1 MGLFSFDSK
10 PDAKAPEDEPRVKGA
25 AFREF
30 LLWYEEERG
39 AEAMLALW
47 QGLPRAERERLRP
60 GHPALGV
67 LASRW
72 YPSPLPN
79 AILEAVY
86 GGLTQAARRLAIQQA
101 TRVVTARALRGLYR
115 VVFETVTTPELYA
128 RHLPRLWRQL
138 HSSGERELVLER
150 PGLARS
156 VVRDW
161 PGHHP
166 MLCELVSFTTAA
178 VFEAMKHE
186 GVEVELVGCATL
198 RGAEC
203 TTLVRWQPR

>member
-1 MGLFSFDSK
+1 M
-10 PDAKAPEDEPRVKGA
+10 KGS

-30 LLWYEEERG
+30 LLWHEEERG
-39 AEAMLALW
+39 AEAMLELW
-47 QGLPRAERERLRP
+47 RGLPRDLRQSLNP
-60 GHPALGV
+60 THRALGV
-67 LASRW
+67 LAGSW
-72 YPSPLPN
+72 YPSPLPS
-79 AILEAVY
+79 AILEVVY
-86 GGLTQAARRLAIQQA
+86 GGLSQAARRLALQRA
-101 TRVVTARALRGLYR
+101 TRAVTARALRGLYR

-138 HSSGERELVLER
+138 HSTGERELVLER

-156 VVRDW
+156 IVRSW

-166 MLCELVSFTTAA
+166 IMCELVSFTTAA
-178 VFEAMKHE
+178 VFEAMKHD
-186 GVEVELVGCATL
+186 GVEIELIGCATL